1 MIQGLLNW
9 VVSVAAK
16 PYRNILASRLRTA
29 GNLSSPLATKSLA
42 DCFYII
48 QYTGVQYEDLLIESA
63 DVTKALARSSNVI
76 RVERL
81 VIFIVGQFHPDL
93 NYLFL
98 FYFNYFLQR
107 PKNQES
113 F

>member
-29 GNLSSPLATKSLA
+29 GNFFLSPLATKSLA

-81 VIFIVGQFHPDL
+81 VIFIV
-93 NYLFL
+93 
-98 FYFNYFLQR
+98 
-107 PKNQES
+107 
-113 F
+113 